1 MKNYKV
7 TINGKT
13 YEVGVEETGGGAEVK
28 MIQPTPAV
36 APKAAPATPA
46 AAPKAVAPAPK
57 AAAPAPAAAPAK
69 AGAGDVTAPLPGTVI
84 SVNVTEGQQVKA
96 GQVLVVFEAMKMENE
111 IVAPVDGTVKKIHVS
126 KGTVLETGM
135 VVVSLA

>member
-13 YEVGVEETGGGAEVK
+13 YDVGVEDADGGAEVK
-28 MIQPTPAV
+28 SVQVAA
-36 APKAAPATPA
+36 APKAAPAPAPAPTAAPAPKAAPA
-46 AAPKAVAPAPK
+46 AAAAPAPK
-57 AAAPAPAAAPAK
+57 AAA
-69 AGAGDVTAPLPGTVI
+69 GSGDVMAPLSGTVLSI
-84 SVNVTEGQQVKA
+84 AVTEGQQVKA

-111 IVAPVDGTVKKIHVS
+111 IVSPIAGTVKKVHVQ

-135 VVVSLA
+135 PVVSIA